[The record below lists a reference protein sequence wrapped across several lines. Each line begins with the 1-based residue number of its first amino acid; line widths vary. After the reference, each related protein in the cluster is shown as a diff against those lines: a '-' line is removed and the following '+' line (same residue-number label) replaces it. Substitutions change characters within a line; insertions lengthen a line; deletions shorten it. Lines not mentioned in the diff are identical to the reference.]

1 MGLRSESVASK
12 EETNRKNSL
21 RSTGPKTPAGKMAVS
36 RNAVRHGAYS
46 EALTLLL
53 ESPEDFQAL
62 KTGLVDTLKPVGPME
77 GRLVERLASLWWRM
91 DRTKTAANQALWMN
105 ARSHLKGSLE
115 AMVEACGIWDEATA
129 TDRDECRLPSAWS
142 YDTQERLLRHEM
154 TLGRAFFNTLH
165 ELERIQARRQGQ
177 PVAPVAT
184 LDLNLSGAQD

>member
-1 MGLRSESVASK
+1 VASK

-105 ARSHLKGSLE
+105 AKRTTMDPFMDLLVGETIALE
-115 AMVEACGIWDEATA
+115 A
-129 TDRDECRLPSAWS
+129 DECRLSGAW
-142 YDTQERLLRHEM
+142 DHETQERLLRHEL
-154 TLGRAFFNTLH
+154 TLERSFFRGLH
-165 ELERIQARRQGQ
+165 ELERLQAKRQGH
-177 PVAPVAT
+177 PVLPTVSV
-184 LDLNLSGAQD
+184 DLNLSRGQD